1 MDRKKFQVTI
11 SFEIDDEINA
21 LIPAHRKYINT
32 LINKAIIDH
41 YAVSME
47 SKRIWITGSFGQNA
61 GEWLRHIAENR
72 MILYS
77 LLLII
82 FMITRPQGLF
92 GKWEGRRNQQ
102 K

>member
-21 LIPAHRKYINT
+21 LIPAHRKYINI

-47 SKRIWITGSFGQNA
+47 SKRIWITINA
-61 GEWLRHIAENR
+61 EDKAGVDEYLAQSPLFKFWIYEIDELFV
-72 MILYS
+72 LD
-77 LLLII
+77 
-82 FMITRPQGLF
+82 GLTY
-92 GKWEGRRNQQ
+92 RLPHLQLN
-102 K
+102 